1 VYGVINDLRIYINGQ
16 LTTFSATPTEGGNG
30 ITTPQYMTLGNNSP
44 VTQSASVSCK
54 NGTVPLNPGPFN
66 GAIGEFRLYNRELN
80 TEEIC
85 VLAST

>member
-1 VYGVINDLRIYINGQ
+1 
-16 LTTFSATPTEGGNG
+16 
-30 ITTPQYMTLGNNSP
+30 LGNNSP

-66 GAIGEFRLYNRELN
+66 GGIGEVRLYSRELN
-80 TEEIC
+80 TEELC